1 MPKRYSNDL
10 RDRVLAYKDDNH
22 TQEETCTVFGIS
34 RTTLNTWLKLRRET
48 GSAHAQPYPK
58 TRRRQIDEHKLKAY
72 IEAHPDAYLREI
84 AVEFGVSA
92 TAIMYAC
99 RRAKITRKKR
109 QRSTSNATK

>member
-10 RDRVLAYKDDNH
+10 RDRALAYKDEKH
-22 TQEETCTVFGIS
+22 SQQETCVVFGIS
-34 RTTLNTWLKLRRET
+34 RATLNAWLKLRRET

-58 TRRRQIDEHKLKAY
+58 TRRGQIDEHQLRAY

-99 RRAKITRKKR
+99 RRFRITRKKDTPLC
-109 QRSTSNATK
+109 QA